1 MDLGRPGPRAEKTL
15 SIDDFQVLSKLG
27 EGGFGTVLLVR
38 KKSNGRLYALKVLV
52 KKNMTKSGD
61 AQRAI
66 SESVAMQDLK
76 HPFICQLHFAFQDV
90 KHVYFVLEFV
100 GGGDLFSHLERG
112 IFPEAWCKVYVAE
125 IALAIEH
132 VHSHDFVYRDLKPE
146 NILVAHDGHLK
157 LADFGLAKK
166 LNTSVE
172 QAGGGQG
179 GAGEGV
185 GRGRLNTMIGTMAFS
200 APEMFLEQD
209 YGKSVDWWALGL
221 LLCEMITGDLP
232 LVGLADESMGARV
245 ESFRSGKHLKPLP
258 RCAPPRAKVA
268 ARLRSGAHRRAPV
281 CSPPSAQHA
290 LARGVR
296 PDRAAADRADGPAH
310 VLRAHR
316 L

>member
-1 MDLGRPGPRAEKTL
+1 MELARARGASPNDASSEPEAFMDLGRPGPRAEKTL

-146 NILVAHDGHLK
+146 NVLVGSDGHLV

-166 LNTSVE
+166 IQSRKT
-172 QAGGGQG
+172 GK
-179 GAGEGV
+179 
-185 GRGRLNTMIGTMAFS
+185 RLMTLIGTPS
-200 APEMFLEQD
+200 LLAPEQFLEKD
-209 YGKSVDWWALGL
+209 YGASIDWWALGL
-221 LLCEMITGDLP
+221 LFCEMLMGETLIVEHGDDNLHS
-232 LVGLADESMGARV
+232 LIEC
-245 ESFRSGKHLKPLP
+245 FKTQNHLKPMPSCEPHLP
-258 RCAPPRAKVA
+258 GGPRAA
-268 ARLRSGAHRRAPV
+268 FRPGA
-281 CSPPSAQHA
+281 
-290 LARGVR
+290 
-296 PDRAAADRADGPAH
+296 RAAAHPRAPP
-310 VLRAHR
+310 VLLRPLRPLPRAGGSR
-316 L
+316 AMRRT